1 MWNTLAVEP
10 GSSIVVLGL
19 GAVGQ
24 ATIMAAKVAG
34 ATAVIAV
41 GNRRP
46 KLDRALELGAT
57 HAFSARDGDVADL
70 VREATGGGVQYTVEA
85 AGKTDVM
92 TTAVE
97 VLAETGPAAITG
109 VAAGQSFPLNAWKV
123 IRGRYTARPS
133 AMPHRP

>member
-34 ATAVIAV
+34 VTTVIAV

-46 KLDRALELGAT
+46 ELDRALELGAT
-57 HAFSARDGDVADL
+57 HAVSARDGDVADL

-97 VLAETGPAAITG
+97 VLAETGHAAIIG